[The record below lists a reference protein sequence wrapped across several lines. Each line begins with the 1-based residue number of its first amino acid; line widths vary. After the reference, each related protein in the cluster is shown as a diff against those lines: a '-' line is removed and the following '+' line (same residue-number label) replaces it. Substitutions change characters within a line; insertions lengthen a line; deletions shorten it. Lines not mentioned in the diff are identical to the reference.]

1 MPMKDTRGFT
11 LIELMVA
18 TGLFAMI
25 MLLSSGAY
33 LMMISLNHQ
42 AQGIATGVNNLSFA
56 LETMTRGIRT
66 GSKYTCPSGASG
78 CVINASTGPFSFT
91 NSNGKLSSY
100 ALVGSRV
107 QETVD
112 GVQSTLTDPSV
123 TITSLFFYVTGTK
136 PVSGD
141 QQQAR
146 VTILVS
152 GTVSSSA
159 NKKPQAFTVE
169 TGATMR
175 QSDI

>member
-1 MPMKDTRGFT
+1 MRNNRGFT

-18 TGLFAMI
+18 TGLFAI
-25 MLLSSGAY
+25 VMLLSSGAY
-33 LMMISLNHQ
+33 LMMVGLNRQ
-42 AQGIATGVNNLSFA
+42 AQGIATGINNLSFA
-56 LETMTRGIRT
+56 LETMARGIRT
-66 GSKYTCPSGASG
+66 GSGYQCPSGASG
-78 CVINASTGPFSFT
+78 CVINASTGSFSFT
-91 NSNGKLSSY
+91 NSSGKISSY

-112 GVQSTLTDPSV
+112 GVQSVLTDPSV
-123 TITSLFFYVTGTK
+123 TVTSLFFYVVGTK

-146 VTILVS
+146 VTMIVS